1 MSYRL
6 ASSALRVRSP
16 VAQLGKRFSSGH
28 GEYQHFP
35 FDAKKALTHRANFAM
50 KCTAFMGAGF
60 FIPFGAIYFRWHKKG
75 GIKNP

>member
-6 ASSALRVRSP
+6 ASSALRLRLP
-16 VAQLGKRFSSGH
+16 GAQLGKRFASGH

-35 FDAKKALTHRANFAM
+35 FNAKQAETHPTKFAM
-50 KCTAFMGAGF
+50 KYSVFIATGF
-60 FIPFGAIYFRWHKKG
+60 LIPFGAIYFRWNKKG

>member
-6 ASSALRVRSP
+6 ASSALRLRSP
-16 VAQLGKRFSSGH
+16 VAPLGKRFSSGH

-35 FDAKKALTHRANFAM
+35 FDQKQAVTHPMKFAV
-50 KCTAFMGAGF
+50 KCATFMGAGF
-60 FIPFGAIYFRWHKKG
+60 AIPFAAIYFRWHRKG

>member
-16 VAQLGKRFSSGH
+16 IAQLGKRFSSGH

-35 FDAKKALTHRANFAM
+35 FDAKQATTNPVKWGA
-50 KCTAFMGAGF
+50 KCTLFMGTGF
-60 FIPFGAIYFRWHKKG
+60 SIPFAAIYLRWNRKG